1 MNFKNTIMTK
11 LFFYTLTA
19 LFMASISDQVSASD
33 IPNKFKQLDRN
44 NDGLLSRSEA
54 ASDPALWSRFKSY
67 DTDKDSKLSLSEF
80 TLYASK

>member
-1 MNFKNTIMTK
+1 MKK
-11 LFFYTLTA
+11 FFTCAISILGAASLYTQ
-19 LFMASISDQVSASD
+19 ASAIDISS
-33 IPNKFKQLDRN
+33 KFKQLDRN
-44 NDGLLSRSEA
+44 EDGLLSRSEA

>member
-1 MNFKNTIMTK
+1 MKKRLICITVMLGI
-11 LFFYTLTA
+11 
-19 LFMASISDQVSASD
+19 ASINTQASSIDISD
-33 IPNKFKQLDRN
+33 KFKQLDRN
-44 NDGLLSRSEA
+44 EDGLLSRSEA